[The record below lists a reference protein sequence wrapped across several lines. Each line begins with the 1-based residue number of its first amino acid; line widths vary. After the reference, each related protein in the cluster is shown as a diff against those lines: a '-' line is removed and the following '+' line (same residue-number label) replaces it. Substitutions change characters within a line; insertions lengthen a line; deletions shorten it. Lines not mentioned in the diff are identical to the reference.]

1 MIIPNY
7 YQHLCPTKL
16 VSGFEA
22 LKKLPE
28 EMRRLG
34 CRRALL
40 VSDQGVAGAGL
51 LKLVEKSFKKSGAEQ
66 IVAVYDQTPP
76 DSSDKVVNELARI
89 YKANNCDI
97 FLAVGGGSV
106 IDTAKGANI
115 VVSAESEDLNKL
127 QGIDNIDFDLKP
139 TIVVPTTS
147 GTGSEVTRVAVIKNV
162 DRHVKML
169 FGADK
174 LLPEVAIL
182 DPRMTATMPPKITA
196 ATGMDALTH
205 AVEAYIDLQKNP
217 IDDHYAKAAIE
228 LIVKYLVR
236 ATEDGSDLE
245 ARLAMAN
252 ASTLAGIAFSNAMVA
267 VVHSTAHA
275 TGAICGVPHGVAN
288 AILLPWGL
296 EYNLPK
302 VGGYIGELSG
312 VLGGGQ
318 TDYLDMD
325 EQAKLSIQLVRNLLT
340 RLNAVCNLPTR
351 LRDAGVTEDKLPEI
365 ARVAISDGC
374 MMYNPDD
381 VSYAEALAILTRA
394 Y

>member
-1 MIIPNY
+1 M
-7 YQHLCPTKL
+7 
-16 VSGFEA
+16 
-22 LKKLPE
+22 
-28 EMRRLG
+28 
-34 CRRALL
+34 L

-51 LKLVEKSFKKSGAEQ
+51 LKLVEKAFQPDAAEQ

-76 DSSDKVVNELARI
+76 DSSDKVVNELARLFR
-89 YKANNCDI
+89 ANSCDV

-115 VVSAESEDLNKL
+115 VVAAGSEDLNKL

-174 LLPEVAIL
+174 LLPETAIL
-182 DPRMTATMPPKITA
+182 DPRMTATVPPRITA

-205 AVEAYIDLQKNP
+205 AMEACIDLQKNP
-217 IDDHYAKAAIE
+217 IDDAYAKAAIE
-228 LIVKYLVR
+228 LIAKYLVR
-236 ATEDGSDLE
+236 AVEDGSDLE

-252 ASTLAGIAFSNAMVA
+252 ASTFAGVAFSNAMVG

-296 EYNLPK
+296 EFNLPK
-302 VGGYIGELSG
+302 VAGYIGELAPA
-312 VLGGGQ
+312 LGGGPAINPEPA
-318 TDYLDMD
+318 
-325 EQAKLSIQLVRNLLT
+325 EQARVTIQLVRDLLE
-340 RLNAVCNLPTR
+340 RLNKACGLPIR

-365 ARVAISDGC
+365 ARTAINDGC
-374 MMYNPDD
+374 LMYNPDD
-381 VSYAEALAILTRA
+381 VTYAEALEILKKA
-394 Y
+394 F